1 MTGFRR
7 WVGEGGRGLK
17 NVVGQKGGFQRKA
30 KGLFL
35 IEILDFL
42 RIKYSNLQSQTK
54 EQDLID
60 HFENQNF

>member
-1 MTGFRR
+1 
-7 WVGEGGRGLK
+7 VGEGGRGLK
-17 NVVGQKGGFQRKA
+17 MWSAKGWIPKEG

-42 RIKYSNLQSQTK
+42 RIKYSNLHSQTK